1 MNPLVVIALLSGVPV
16 ALIFLFR
23 VNAAVAF
30 LALCAGNLLALY
42 FGNDAVKLL
51 QAFTSKTDPTLYAG
65 VKIVLLVL
73 PMFITIILLQKGIR
87 GAKHLLNLVP
97 TVLTGVVTGL
107 LAVPLLTDG
116 TKNNIY
122 GTQVWTIASKMQ
134 GTVVAVAVLVSMFM
148 LWTTQKP
155 RRDKRHH

>member
-1 MNPLVVIALLSGVPV
+1 MNPLIVIALLSGVPV
-16 ALIFLFR
+16 ALILLLR

-30 LALCAGNLLALY
+30 LALCAGNLLAQY
-42 FGNDAVKLL
+42 FGSDAVKLL
-51 QAFTSKTDPTLYAG
+51 QTFTSKTDPALYAG
-65 VKIVLLVL
+65 VKVALLVL

-87 GAKHLLNLVP
+87 GAKHLFNLVP

-122 GTQVWTIASKMQ
+122 GTHVWTVASQMQ
-134 GTVVAVAVLVSMFM
+134 GTVVAVAVMVSMFM